1 MHAHQAFFFSR
12 PPAMDRNQVV
22 SLVLL
27 IAIVLGLM
35 LDGARAFGG
44 AIEGDEDEEVQAPA
58 DSAAPAQRPAP
69 VPASS
74 QRDWSP
80 TSRYERR
87 FA

>member
-1 MHAHQAFFFSR
+1 
-12 PPAMDRNQVV
+12 MDRNQVV

-27 IAIVLGLM
+27 IAIVFGLM

-44 AIEGDEDEEVQAPA
+44 PIDGDEDEEVQAPM
-58 DSAAPAQRPAP
+58 DSEP
-69 VPASS
+69 VLSPTPGPFSS
-74 QRDWSP
+74 QRDWNP